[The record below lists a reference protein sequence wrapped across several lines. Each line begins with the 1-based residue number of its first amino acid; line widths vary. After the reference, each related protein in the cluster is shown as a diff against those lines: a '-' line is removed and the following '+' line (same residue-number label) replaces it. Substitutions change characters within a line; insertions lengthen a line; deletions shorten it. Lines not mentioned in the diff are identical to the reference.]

1 MNLFIYLL
9 FVVLLGSH
17 DFASN
22 SVACQHA
29 GQEPSA
35 EAPHPHSEHV
45 EDLAPSHEPVWAPR
59 PEIFQEHMI
68 PMVKAL
74 RRPSM
79 LVIPTMPIHVPFHP
93 GVFYILDNFG

>member
-9 FVVLLGSH
+9 FVVLLCSH

-35 EAPHPHSEHV
+35 EAPQPGSEHV

-74 RRPSM
+74 RRSSM